1 MELQTGKIV
10 KGDNFT
16 GREQLLQNIN
26 TFLDMGQSVVL
37 IAPRRYGKSSII
49 QKIIDTRTDT
59 GFIQIDLMK
68 IFNKRALAEA
78 IIEESYKL
86 IGISNFFEYTKKAT
100 LETFNSLSKI
110 LKKFEI
116 GIEEIGLNLTIEL
129 SSETDEDALL
139 KHALELPEKIAN
151 KIGIKILFAI
161 DELGEIRNLK
171 EHEKILALMRSV
183 FQEAERVNFIFAG
196 SQYSLMNY
204 IFTDRNSP
212 FFRFAEV
219 VHVPTMETE
228 DFKPFF
234 KEVFRV
240 MQISLYDNFTK
251 DIVKISGGIPYY
263 IVKIAQGV
271 LVNMR
276 MKGKMNVFPFSVCRS
291 ALEKYRQEEGYFIG
305 ELNRVK
311 GKKYHI
317 QLLKALAAGGDPYR
331 ELDAL
336 GVRKQNVNKILIALM
351 DDGLIMKD
359 GGDYR
364 IIDPFLRRYLAKD
377 LY

>member
-86 IGISNFFEYTKKAT
+86 VGISNFFEYTKKAT

-317 QLLKALAAGGDPYR
+317 QLLKALAAEGDPYR

>member
-1 MELQTGKIV
+1 
-10 KGDNFT
+10 
-16 GREQLLQNIN
+16 
-26 TFLDMGQSVVL
+26 
-37 IAPRRYGKSSII
+37 
-49 QKIIDTRTDT
+49 
-59 GFIQIDLMK
+59 
-68 IFNKRALAEA
+68 
-78 IIEESYKL
+78 
-86 IGISNFFEYTKKAT
+86 
-100 LETFNSLSKI
+100 
-110 LKKFEI
+110 
-116 GIEEIGLNLTIEL
+116 
-129 SSETDEDALL
+129 
-139 KHALELPEKIAN
+139 
-151 KIGIKILFAI
+151 
-161 DELGEIRNLK
+161 
-171 EHEKILALMRSV
+171 
-183 FQEAERVNFIFAG
+183 
-196 SQYSLMNY
+196 MNY